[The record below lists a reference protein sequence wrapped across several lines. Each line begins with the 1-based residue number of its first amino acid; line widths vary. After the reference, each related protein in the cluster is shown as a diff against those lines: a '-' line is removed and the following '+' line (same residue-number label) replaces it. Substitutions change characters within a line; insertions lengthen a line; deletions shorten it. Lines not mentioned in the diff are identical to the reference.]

1 MRNAEKSRNPSLRW
15 AGAIRILNWQR
26 EEIVMP
32 IVQISMIQG
41 RTPEKKEQLIKK
53 VTEAIIEV
61 LKVPADRVRIVLNE
75 VPKENLGYG
84 GVPLSKVDL

>member
-1 MRNAEKSRNPSLRW
+1 LNPIARK
-15 AGAIRILNWQR
+15 
-26 EEIVMP
+26 EIVMP

-53 VTEAIIEV
+53 VTDAIVEV
-61 LKVPADRVRIVLNE
+61 LQIPKDRVRIVLNE

-84 GVPLSKVDL
+84 GVPLSKADL